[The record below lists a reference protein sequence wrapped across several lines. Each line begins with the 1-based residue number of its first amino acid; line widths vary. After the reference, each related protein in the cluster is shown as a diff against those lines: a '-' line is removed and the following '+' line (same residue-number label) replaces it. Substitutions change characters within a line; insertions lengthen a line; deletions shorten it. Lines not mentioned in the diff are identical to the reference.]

1 MTGSLI
7 QYGII
12 GLYFTLILIKGLR
25 HSKEIGTQDDFLVA
39 GRNIGWFTLMATMG
53 ATIVGGGY
61 SIGAIGRTYE
71 LGVAMLIIS
80 AGGYLQLIFSGLFVA
95 PKFREANLY
104 TVAGYFGHRFDE
116 RSRFL
121 SFVLSLIFSIGVLGA
136 QMVAFGKIITTMIP
150 ELPYFWA
157 VLIGA
162 AMVILYSTAGGL
174 LAVIKTDFY
183 QFLIL
188 IAGFTLTVIL
198 CIPELTSH
206 PEPLTSLVP
215 PDFFEIDGGKGWGFL
230 ISMFFAFLLGETF
243 APGYATRFCVGK
255 NIKETKRGVAGAGFF
270 LIFFFPVVIFLVAL
284 YARLSFPDIDP
295 EMALPSTI
303 IELNNPIVGGI
314 IIAALMSAVMSSAD
328 SILNS
333 ATAIVTKDL
342 WEHYLAKK
350 APDHRKGL
358 RLVRWSSLGLGI
370 AGVILALAVPDVIDL
385 LLLTYN
391 LWAPG
396 IILPVIIGVFTQFRS
411 RRQNSIIFLTMLLSM
426 AATLG
431 FMLTPYAEN
440 FQASVFG
447 VAASLLFYGL
457 LNLLLPG
464 RGPGETGEEENGVVA
479 DN

>member
-1 MTGSLI
+1 MTDSVI
-7 QYGII
+7 QYSII
-12 GLYFTLILIKGLR
+12 GLYFALILIKGLR
-25 HSKEIGTQDDFLVA
+25 HSKDINTSDDFLVA
-39 GRNIGWFTLMATMG
+39 GRNIGWFTLLCTMG

-61 SIGAIGRTYE
+61 SIGAIGKTYE
-71 LGVAMLIIS
+71 LGIAMVIIS
-80 AGGYLQLIFSGLFVA
+80 AGGYLQLVFSGLFVA

-121 SFVLSLIFSIGVLGA
+121 SFILSLIFSIGVLGA

-150 ELPYFWA
+150 ELPYFWGVA
-157 VLIGA
+157 IGA
-162 AMVILYSTAGGL
+162 ILVITYSTAGGL

-198 CIPELTSH
+198 CIPELSSQ
-206 PEPLTSLVP
+206 PEPLTKLIPS
-215 PDFFEIDGGKGWGFL
+215 DFFTLEGGKGWGFM

-255 NIKETKRGVAGAGFF
+255 DIHQTKKGIAGSGFF
-270 LIFFFPVVIFLVAL
+270 LMLFFPAVIFLIAL
-284 YARLSFPDIDP
+284 YARLSFPNIDP

-303 IELNNPIVGGI
+303 IRLNNPIVGGI

-333 ATAIVTKDL
+333 ATAIFTKDL
-342 WEHYLAKK
+342 WEHYLVKRTS
-350 APDHRKGL
+350 DRTEGL
-358 RLVRWSSLGLGI
+358 RIARWSSILLGL
-370 AGVILALAVPDVIDL
+370 AGLVLALVIPDVIDL

-396 IILPVIIGVFTQFRS
+396 IILPVIVGVFTKLRS
-411 RRQNSIIFLTMLLSM
+411 KRQNILIFGTMVSSM
-426 AATLG
+426 VATIL
-431 FMLTPYAEN
+431 FMLTPYAED

-447 VAASLLFYGL
+447 VAASIVIYGML
-457 LNLLLPG
+457 YVALPKASHNQ
-464 RGPGETGEEENGVVA
+464 P
-479 DN
+479 